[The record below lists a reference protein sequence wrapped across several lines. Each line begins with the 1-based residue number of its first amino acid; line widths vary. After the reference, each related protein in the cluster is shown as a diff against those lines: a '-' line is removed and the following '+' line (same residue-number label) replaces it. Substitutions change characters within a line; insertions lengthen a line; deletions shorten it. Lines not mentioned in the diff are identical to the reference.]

1 MSGRRNAPKKLLSVL
16 GALAGGFAR
25 SSSCSPWP
33 TATPGSELL
42 PAGGSASDKREVR
55 RQVRQ

>member
-33 TATPGSELL
+33 TAAPGSELL
-42 PAGGSASDKREVR
+42 PAGGSASDK
-55 RQVRQ
+55 